1 MKKFN
6 SNLPAV
12 QETYRVGH
20 SNIGQPGPTID
31 AEYEPQPAH
40 LPLAHYLWILRRH
53 GWKIAAF
60 IAGVVLATLVVSLRL
75 TPIYESTTTIDI
87 DRQMPTGVLGQEALQ
102 NATNDA
108 DQFLATQVKLIQSDS
123 VVRPVVDKYKLRE
136 VEKDALEE
144 AIDKSAT
151 SLEAPVVL
159 KNLKVTRPP
168 NTYLLLVSYRSPNRQ
183 LAADVANEIAL
194 SYLAHTYKIRYK
206 ATASL
211 SDFMERQLEELK
223 AQMEKSSAA
232 LNQFEREL
240 NVINPEEKTS
250 ILSARLLQLN
260 EEYTRAQADR
270 VKKEAAYSSIKD
282 GTLAAAQVST
292 QGEAL
297 KKLTENLNDAE
308 EHFAEAKNHFGVNHP
323 EYKKA
328 QMKVQ
333 ELESQIEATKRS
345 IGQRIEIEYREAGN
359 REGMLESAVKD
370 TKAEFDRLNA
380 RSFEYQTLK
389 REAESDK
396 KLYEE
401 LVRKIKE
408 AGINASFQNSSIRVA
423 DTARPGLK
431 PVFPKTWLN
440 LVLAFLF
447 ATLFGVGAAVL
458 SDVLDNTIR
467 DPDQVARLLN
477 CDVIGSLPAVKDWRR
492 RLSPIQATS
501 GGAPLV
507 NGAGING
514 VNGNGATGNGKNG
527 HATHGTTSGATPGT
541 GKTHGTTYEKAS
553 LAPVADQDQI
563 LSNYEEAIRTLRNSI
578 LLTDFDRQLKSVLL
592 TSASPSE
599 GKSTVA
605 AHLAATHASQH
616 KRTLL
621 IDGDLRRPSV
631 HRLYQ
636 VPNSVGLANVLLE
649 QISWRDAVIR
659 MDAPKGLD
667 ILPAGPSTRRAS
679 DLMGMGLA
687 QLIEEATREYDLVV
701 LDAPPLLGF
710 AEPLQMATAV
720 DGVIVVA
727 RAGDTSRKAL
737 GSVIATLARLRANLV
752 GVVLN
757 EVHRQ
762 VSAGYYYY
770 YGHYSKY
777 YGRAHDVR

>member
-1 MKKFN
+1 MKKFEP
-6 SNLPAV
+6 NLPAL
-12 QETYRVGH
+12 QETFRVPP
-20 SNIGQPGPTID
+20 PGPPMFD
-31 AEYEPQPAH
+31 AEYEQQATH
-40 LPLAHYLWILRRH
+40 VPLAHYLWILRRH
-53 GWKIAAF
+53 GWKIGVF
-60 IAGVVLATLVVSLRL
+60 IAGTVLATLIISLRL
-75 TPIYESTTTIDI
+75 TPIYESTTTVDI
-87 DRQMPTGVLGQEALQ
+87 DRQMPTSVLGQEALQ
-102 NATNDA
+102 NVSNDA

-123 VVRPVVDKYKLRE
+123 VVRPVVDKYHLRD

-144 AIDKSAT
+144 AVDKSST
-151 SLEAPVVL
+151 SLEAPVIL

-206 ATASL
+206 ATAGL

-223 AQMEKSSAA
+223 AQMEKSSEA
-232 LNQFEREL
+232 LMKFEREL
-240 NVINPEEKTS
+240 NVVNPEEKTN

-260 EEYTRAQADR
+260 EEYTKAQADR
-270 VKKEAAYSSIKD
+270 VKKEAAFNSIKD

-297 KKLTENLNDAE
+297 KKLTENLNDAQE
-308 EHFAEAKNHFGVNHP
+308 KFAEAKTHFGINHP

-328 QMKVQ
+328 QTKVQ
-333 ELESQIEATKRS
+333 ELEAQVESTKRS
-345 IGQRIEIEYREAGN
+345 IGQRIEIEYHQAVN
-359 REGMLESAVKD
+359 REGMLETAVKD
-370 TKAEFDRLNA
+370 SKTEWDRLNA

-389 REAESDK
+389 REAESNK

-440 LVLAFLF
+440 VLLAFLF
-447 ATLFGVGAAVL
+447 ATFFGVGAAVL

-477 CDVIGSLPAVKDWRR
+477 TDVIGSLPAVKDWRR
-492 RLSPIQATS
+492 HLSPIPSA
-501 GGAPLV
+501 
-507 NGAGING
+507 NGANSTA
-514 VNGNGATGNGKNG
+514 VV
-527 HATHGTTSGATPGT
+527 H
-541 GKTHGTTYEKAS
+541 
-553 LAPVADQDQI
+553 VANEQA

-578 LLTDFDRQLKSVLL
+578 LLTDFDRRLRSVLL

-605 AHLAATHASQH
+605 AHLAATHAGQH

-636 VPNSVGLANVLLE
+636 VPNSVGLSNVLLQ

-659 MDAPKGLD
+659 MDSPKDLD

-679 DLMGMGLA
+679 DLIGMGLA
-687 QLIEEATREYDLVV
+687 ELIEEATRDYDLVV

-737 GSVIATLARLRANLV
+737 SAVIATLVRLRANLV

-757 EVHRQ
+757 EVHRE

-777 YGRAHDVR
+777 YNHRAEH

>member
-1 MKKFN
+1 MKKFEP
-6 SNLPAV
+6 NLPAL
-12 QETYRVGH
+12 QETFRVPP
-20 SNIGQPGPTID
+20 PGPPMFD
-31 AEYEPQPAH
+31 AEYEQQATH
-40 LPLAHYLWILRRH
+40 VPLAHYLWILRRH
-53 GWKIAAF
+53 GWKIGGF
-60 IAGVVLATLVVSLRL
+60 IAGTVLATLIVSLRL
-75 TPIYESTTTIDI
+75 TPIYESTTTVDI
-87 DRQMPTGVLGQEALQ
+87 DRQMPTSVLGQEALQ
-102 NATNDA
+102 NVSNDA

-123 VVRPVVDKYKLRE
+123 VVRPVVDKYHLRD

-144 AIDKSAT
+144 AVDKSST
-151 SLEAPVVL
+151 SLEAPVIL

-206 ATASL
+206 ATAGL

-223 AQMEKSSAA
+223 AQMEKSSEA
-232 LNQFEREL
+232 LMKFEREL
-240 NVINPEEKTS
+240 NVVNPEEKTN

-260 EEYTRAQADR
+260 EEYTKAQADR
-270 VKKEAAYSSIKD
+270 VKKEAAFNSIKD

-297 KKLTENLNDAE
+297 KKLTENLNDAQE
-308 EHFAEAKNHFGVNHP
+308 KFDEAKTHFGINHP

-328 QMKVQ
+328 QTKVQ
-333 ELESQIEATKRS
+333 ELEAQVESTKRS
-345 IGQRIEIEYREAGN
+345 IGQRIEIEYHQAVN
-359 REGMLESAVKD
+359 REGMLETAVKD
-370 TKAEFDRLNA
+370 SKTEWDRLNA

-389 REAESDK
+389 REAESNK

-440 LVLAFLF
+440 VLLAFLF
-447 ATLFGVGAAVL
+447 ATFFGVGAAVL

-477 CDVIGSLPAVKDWRR
+477 TDVIGSLPAVKDWRR
-492 RLSPIQATS
+492 HLSPIPSA
-501 GGAPLV
+501 
-507 NGAGING
+507 NGANSTA
-514 VNGNGATGNGKNG
+514 VV
-527 HATHGTTSGATPGT
+527 H
-541 GKTHGTTYEKAS
+541 
-553 LAPVADQDQI
+553 VANEQA

-578 LLTDFDRQLKSVLL
+578 LLTDFDRRLRSVLL

-605 AHLAATHASQH
+605 AHLAATHAGQH

-636 VPNSVGLANVLLE
+636 VPNSVGLSNVLLQ

-659 MDAPKGLD
+659 MDSPKDLD

-679 DLMGMGLA
+679 DLIGMGLA
-687 QLIEEATREYDLVV
+687 ELIEEATRDYDLVV

-737 GSVIATLARLRANLV
+737 SAVIATLVRLRANLV

-757 EVHRQ
+757 EVHRE

-777 YGRAHDVR
+777 YNHRKDS

>member
-1 MKKFN
+1 MKKLE
-6 SNLPAV
+6 SNLPAL
-12 QETYRVGH
+12 QETIRAA
-20 SNIGQPGPTID
+20 SPPIFD
-31 AEYEPQPAH
+31 ADYEPQAAH
-40 LPLAHYLWILRRH
+40 VPLAHYLWILRRH
-53 GWKIAAF
+53 GWKIGAF
-60 IAGVVLATLVVSLRL
+60 VLASVLATLVVSLRL
-75 TPIYESTTTIDI
+75 TPVYESTATIDI
-87 DRQMPTGVLGQEALQ
+87 DRQMPTGVLGQEAMQ

-123 VVRPVVDKYKLRE
+123 VLRPVVDRFRLRE

-144 AIDKSAT
+144 AVDKSAT
-151 SLEAPVVL
+151 SLEAPVIL
-159 KNLKVTRPP
+159 KNLRVTRPP
-168 NTYLLLVSYRSPNRQ
+168 NTYLLLISYRSQNRQ
-183 LAADVANEIAL
+183 LASDVANAVAL

-206 ATASL
+206 ATAGL

-223 AQMEKSSAA
+223 AQMEKSSEAVA
-232 LNQFEREL
+232 RFERDL
-240 NVINPEEKTS
+240 NVINPEQKTN
-250 ILSARLLQLN
+250 ITTARLLQLN
-260 EEYTRAQADR
+260 EEYTKAQADR
-270 VKKEAAYSSIKD
+270 VVKEAAYNSVKD
-282 GTLAAAQVST
+282 GTLASAQVST
-292 QGEAL
+292 QGDAL
-297 KKLTENLNDAE
+297 KKLTENFNDAQE
-308 EHFAEAKNHFGVNHP
+308 KFAEVKTHFGVNHP

-328 QMKVQ
+328 QTKVDEIQ
-333 ELESQIEATKRS
+333 SQIDATRGS
-345 IGQRIEIEYREAGN
+345 IGQRIEIEYREAVN
-359 REGMLESAVKD
+359 RETMLAAAVQD

-380 RSFEYQTLK
+380 RSFEYQTLR
-389 REAESDK
+389 READSDK
-396 KLYEE
+396 GLYEE

-423 DTARPGLK
+423 DEARPGLK

-440 LVLAFLF
+440 VLLAFLF
-447 ATLFGVGAAVL
+447 SIFIGVGGAVL

-477 CDVIGSLPAVKDWRR
+477 ADVIGSLPAVKDWRR
-492 RLSPIQATS
+492 HLSPLHHRASVDGKLI
-501 GGAPLV
+501 P
-507 NGAGING
+507 
-514 VNGNGATGNGKNG
+514 NGNGNGNGHHPPASDLVLLGPAG
-527 HATHGTTSGATPGT
+527 HTD
-541 GKTHGTTYEKAS
+541 
-553 LAPVADQDQI
+553 DQA

-578 LLTDFDRQLKSVLL
+578 LLTDFDRRLRSVLM

-605 AHLAATHASQH
+605 AHLAATHAQQH

-631 HRLYQ
+631 HRLFQ
-636 VPNSVGLANVLLE
+636 VPNSVGLSNVLLK
-649 QISWRDAVIR
+649 QISWLDAVI
-659 MDAPKGLD
+659 MTDSPKGLD
-667 ILPAGPSTRRAS
+667 ILPAGPATRRAS

-687 QLIEEATREYDLVV
+687 ELIEEATRDYDLVV

-737 GSVIATLARLRANLV
+737 SAVIQTLTRLRANLV

-757 EVHRQ
+757 EVHKE

-777 YGRAHDVR
+777 YGRPDNEGHFQNP

>member
-1 MKKFN
+1 MNKLEPG
-6 SNLPAV
+6 LPALT
-12 QETYRVGH
+12 EAYRAGAPV
-20 SNIGQPGPTID
+20 ID
-31 AEYEPQPAH
+31 ADYEPQSAQV
-40 LPLAHYLWILRRH
+40 PLAHYLWILRRH
-53 GWKIAAF
+53 GWKIAGFVA
-60 IAGVVLATLVVSLRL
+60 ATVTAALIVSLRL
-75 TPIYESTTTIDI
+75 TPIYESTVTVDI
-87 DRQMPTGVLGQEALQ
+87 DRQMPTGVLGQEAVQ
-102 NATNDA
+102 NTTNDA

-123 VVRPVVDKYKLRE
+123 VLRPVVDKFRLRD
-136 VEKDALEE
+136 VEEDALEE
-144 AIDKSAT
+144 AIDKSPT

-159 KNLKVTRPP
+159 KHLKVTRPP
-168 NTYLLLVSYRSPNRQ
+168 NTYLLLISYRSPNRQ
-183 LAADVANEIAL
+183 LASDVANAIAL
-194 SYLAHTYKIRYK
+194 SYLAHTYRIRYK

-211 SDFMERQLEELK
+211 GDFMERQLEELK
-223 AQMEKSSAA
+223 AKMEKSSAA
-232 LNQFEREL
+232 LVQFEREL

-250 ILSARLLQLN
+250 ILSSRLLQLN
-260 EEYTRAQADR
+260 TEYTNAQADR
-270 VKKEAAYSSIKD
+270 VKKEAAHTSVKD

-297 KKLTENLNDAE
+297 KKLTENFNEAE
-308 EHFAEAKNHFGVNHP
+308 ERFAEVKNHYGINHP

-328 QMKVQ
+328 QGRVT
-333 ELESQIEATKRS
+333 ELESQIASTRAS
-345 IGQRIEIEYREAGN
+345 IAQRVEIEYREAVN
-359 REGMLESAVKD
+359 REGMLESAVQE

-389 REAESDK
+389 REAEGDK

-423 DTARPGLK
+423 DPARPGLK

-440 LVLAFLF
+440 MLLAFLF
-447 ATLFGVGAAVL
+447 AAFFGVGAAVL

-477 CDVIGSLPAVKDWRR
+477 TDVIGSLPAVKDWRR
-492 RLSPIQATS
+492 RLNPIQ
-501 GGAPLV
+501 
-507 NGAGING
+507 GAGAFQG
-514 VNGNGATGNGKNG
+514 VAVNGNGHNGNGSSNMAVARIG
-527 HATHGTTSGATPGT
+527 EA
-541 GKTHGTTYEKAS
+541 
-553 LAPVADQDQI
+553 ADQA

-578 LLTDFDRQLKSVLL
+578 LLTDFDRRLRSVLL
-592 TSASPSE
+592 TSASPAE

-605 AHLAATHASQH
+605 AHLAATHAGQH

-631 HRLYQ
+631 HRLFQ
-636 VPNSVGLANVLLE
+636 VPNSVGLSNVLLK
-649 QISWRDAVIR
+649 QIAWQDAVAR
-659 MDAPKGLD
+659 MDDPKDLD

-679 DLMGMGLA
+679 DLIGTGLA
-687 QLIEEATREYDLVV
+687 ELIEEATREYDLVV

-737 GSVIATLARLRANLV
+737 SSVIGTLARLRANLV

-762 VSAGYYYY
+762 VSAGYYYHYY
-770 YGHYSKY
+770 YGHYGKY
-777 YGRAHDVR
+777 YQKRD

>member
-1 MKKFN
+1 MKKLD

-12 QETYRVGH
+12 PETIRVAA
-20 SNIGQPGPTID
+20 PPVFD
-31 AEYEPQPAH
+31 AYYEPQAAH
-40 LPLAHYLWILRRH
+40 VPLTHYLWILRRH
-53 GWKIAAF
+53 GWKIGAF
-60 IAGVVLATLVVSLRL
+60 VVGTVLATLVVSLRL
-75 TPIYESTTTIDI
+75 SPIYESTTTIDI
-87 DRQMPTGVLGQEALQ
+87 DRQMPTGVLGQEAMQ

-123 VVRPVVDKYKLRE
+123 VLRPVVDRFRLRD

-151 SLEAPVVL
+151 SLEAPVIL

-168 NTYLLLVSYRSPNRQ
+168 NTYLLLISYRSENRQ
-183 LAADVANEIAL
+183 LASDVANAIAL

-206 ATASL
+206 ATAGL

-223 AQMEKSSAA
+223 AQMEKSSEAVA
-232 LNQFEREL
+232 RFERDL
-240 NVINPEEKTS
+240 NVINPEQKTN
-250 ILSARLLQLN
+250 ITSARLLQLN
-260 EEYTRAQADR
+260 EEYTKAQADR
-270 VKKEAAYSSIKD
+270 VVKEAAYNAVKD
-282 GTLAAAQVST
+282 GTLASAQVST

-297 KKLTENLNDAE
+297 KKLTENLNDAQE
-308 EHFAEAKNHFGVNHP
+308 KFAEVKNHYGVNHP

-328 QMKVQ
+328 ETKVN
-333 ELESQIEATKRS
+333 EIESQIDATKRS
-345 IGQRIEIEYREAGN
+345 IAQRIEIEYHEAGN
-359 REGMLESAVKD
+359 REAMLESAVKD
-370 TKAEFDRLNA
+370 TKVEFDRLNA
-380 RSFEYQTLK
+380 RSFEYQTLR
-389 REAESDK
+389 READSDK
-396 KLYEE
+396 GLYEE

-423 DTARPGLK
+423 DEARPGLK
-431 PVFPKTWLN
+431 PVFPKIWLN
-440 LVLAFLF
+440 LLLAFLF
-447 ATLFGVGAAVL
+447 ATFFGVGGAVL

-477 CDVIGSLPAVKDWRR
+477 TDVIGSLPAVKDWRR
-492 RLSPIQATS
+492 RLSPLHPSSVVDGRVVA
-501 GGAPLV
+501 
-507 NGAGING
+507 
-514 VNGNGATGNGKNG
+514 NGNGNGNGNG
-527 HATHGTTSGATPGT
+527 HKPLELVPAGASGQVD
-541 GKTHGTTYEKAS
+541 H
-553 LAPVADQDQI
+553 ADQA

-578 LLTDFDRQLKSVLL
+578 LLTDFDRRLRSVLM

-605 AHLAATHASQH
+605 AHLAATHAQQH

-631 HRLYQ
+631 HRLFQ
-636 VPNSVGLANVLLE
+636 VPNSVGLSNVLLK
-649 QISWRDAVIR
+649 QISWLDAVI
-659 MDAPKGLD
+659 MTESPKGLD

-687 QLIEEATREYDLVV
+687 ELIEEATRDYDLVV

-737 GSVIATLARLRANLV
+737 SAVIQTLTRLRANLV

-757 EVHRQ
+757 EVHKE

-777 YGRAHDVR
+777 YGRPDKKHGGLN

>member
-1 MKKFN
+1 MKKLE
-6 SNLPAV
+6 SNLPMIP
-12 QETYRVGH
+12 ETIRVAAPP
-20 SNIGQPGPTID
+20 ILD
-31 AEYEPQPAH
+31 ADYELQAAH
-40 LPLAHYLWILRRH
+40 VPLAHYLWILRRH
-53 GWKIAAF
+53 GWKIGAF
-60 IAGVVLATLVVSLRL
+60 VFATVLATLIISLRL

-87 DRQMPTGVLGQEALQ
+87 DRQMPTGVLGQEATQ
-102 NATNDA
+102 TATNDA

-123 VVRPVVDKYKLRE
+123 VLRPVVDRYRLRE

-144 AIDKSAT
+144 AVDQSAT
-151 SLEAPVVL
+151 SLQAPVIL

-168 NTYLLLVSYRSPNRQ
+168 NTYLLLISYRSQNRQ
-183 LAADVANEIAL
+183 LAADVANAIAL

-206 ATASL
+206 ATEGL

-223 AQMEKSSAA
+223 AQMEKSSEA
-232 LNQFEREL
+232 LARFERDL
-240 NVINPEEKTS
+240 NVINPEQKTN
-250 ILSARLLQLN
+250 IISARLLQLN
-260 EEYTRAQADR
+260 EEYTKAQADR
-270 VKKEAAYSSIKD
+270 VVKEAAYQAVQS

-292 QGEAL
+292 QGDAL
-297 KKLTENLNDAE
+297 KKLTENFNEAQE
-308 EHFAEAKNHFGVNHP
+308 KFAEIKIHYGMNHP

-328 QMKVQ
+328 LTRVEEIQ
-333 ELESQIEATKRS
+333 SQIDATKRS
-345 IGQRIEIEYREAGN
+345 IGQRIEIEYHEAVN
-359 REGMLESAVKD
+359 RETMLEAAVKD

-389 REAESDK
+389 READSDK
-396 KLYEE
+396 GLYEE

-423 DTARPGLK
+423 DEARPGLK

-440 LVLAFLF
+440 VLLAFLF
-447 ATLFGVGAAVL
+447 STFFGVGGAVL

-477 CDVIGSLPAVKDWRR
+477 TDVIGSLPAVKDWRR
-492 RLSPIQATS
+492 RLSPLH
-501 GGAPLV
+501 P
-507 NGAGING
+507 AGPVDFVAG
-514 VNGNGATGNGKNG
+514 TGTVVMNGNGNGDG
-527 HATHGTTSGATPGT
+527 HRPALMRAPGA
-541 GKTHGTTYEKAS
+541 ES
-553 LAPVADQDQI
+553 ADQA

-578 LLTDFDRQLKSVLL
+578 LLTDFDRRLRSILM

-605 AHLAATHASQH
+605 AHLAVTHAQQH

-631 HRLYQ
+631 HRLFQ
-636 VPNSVGLANVLLE
+636 VPNSVGLSNVLLK
-649 QISWRDAVIR
+649 QISWLDAVI
-659 MDAPKGLD
+659 MTDAPKGLD
-667 ILPAGPSTRRAS
+667 ILPAGPATRRAS

-687 QLIEEATREYDLVV
+687 ELIEEATRDYDLVV

-737 GSVIATLARLRANLV
+737 SAVVQTLTRLRANLV

-757 EVHRQ
+757 EVHKE

-777 YGRAHDVR
+777 YHSSDLKS

>member
-1 MKKFN
+1 MKKYD

-12 QETYRVGH
+12 QETYRIAPQGAP
-20 SNIGQPGPTID
+20 SID
-31 AEYEPQPAH
+31 VEYEPQPAH

-53 GWKIAAF
+53 GWKIGAF
-60 IAGVVLATLVVSLRL
+60 IVFSVLATLVVSLRL
-75 TPIYESTTTIDI
+75 TPVYESTTTIDI

-144 AIDKSAT
+144 AIDTSST

-168 NTYLLLVSYRSPNRQ
+168 NTYLLLIGYRSPNRQ
-183 LAADVANEIAL
+183 LAADVANEIAV
-194 SYLAHTYKIRYK
+194 SYLAHTFRIRYK

-211 SDFMERQLEELK
+211 SDFMERQLEELR
-223 AQMEKSSAA
+223 AQMEKSSGA

-260 EEYTRAQADR
+260 EEYTKAQADR
-270 VKKEAAYSSIKD
+270 VKKEAAYGSIKD
-282 GTLAAAQVST
+282 GTLASAQVST

-297 KKLTENLNDAE
+297 KKLTENLNEA
-308 EHFAEAKNHFGVNHP
+308 HSNFAEVKNHYGVNHP

-328 QMKVQ
+328 QTKVQ

-345 IGQRIEIEYREAGN
+345 IGQRIEIEYHEAVN

-389 REAESDK
+389 REAEGDK

-401 LVRKIKE
+401 LIRRIKE

-477 CDVIGSLPAVKDWRR
+477 TDVIGSLPAVKDWRR
-492 RLSPIQATS
+492 RLSPIQSIAA
-501 GGAPLV
+501 GGIAV
-507 NGAGING
+507 VHGHGTGNGPVG
-514 VNGNGATGNGKNG
+514 NGNGGGNGLHNNGGANG
-527 HATHGTTSGATPGT
+527 HAVT
-541 GKTHGTTYEKAS
+541 
-553 LAPVADQDQI
+553 LARGGEHDQV

-605 AHLAATHASQH
+605 AHLAATHAGQH

-631 HRLYQ
+631 HRLFQ

-770 YGHYSKY
+770 YGHYNKY
-777 YGRAHDVR
+777 YAPREKS

>member
-1 MKKFN
+1 MKKLEP
-6 SNLPAV
+6 NLPAV
-12 QETYRVGH
+12 QETLR
-20 SNIGQPGPTID
+20 IPAAGPPAVID
-31 AEYEPQPAH
+31 AEYEQQAAH
-40 LPLAHYLWILRRH
+40 VPLAHYLWILRRH

-60 IAGVVLATLVVSLRL
+60 VIGAVLATLIVSLRL
-75 TPIYESTTTIDI
+75 TPIYESTATIDI
-87 DRQMPTGVLGQEALQ
+87 DRQMPTSVLGQEALQ
-102 NATNDA
+102 NASNDA

-123 VVRPVVDKYKLRE
+123 VVRPVVEKYHLRE

-144 AIDKSAT
+144 AVDKTAT
-151 SLEAPVVL
+151 SLEAPVIL

-168 NTYLLLVSYRSPNRQ
+168 NTYLLLISYRSEHRQ

-194 SYLAHTYKIRYK
+194 SYLAHTYRIRYK
-206 ATASL
+206 ATAGL

-223 AQMEKSSAA
+223 AQMEKSNEA
-232 LNQFEREL
+232 LAKFEREL
-240 NVINPEEKTS
+240 NVINPEEKTN
-250 ILSARLLQLN
+250 IVSARLLQLN
-260 EEYTRAQADR
+260 EEYTKAQADR
-270 VKKEAAYSSIKD
+270 VKKEAAYNSMKD

-297 KKLTENLNDAE
+297 KKLTENLNEAQE
-308 EHFAEAKNHFGVNHP
+308 KFAEVKTHFGVNHP

-328 QMKVQ
+328 ETRVR
-333 ELESQIEATKRS
+333 EVESQIDATRRS
-345 IGQRIEIEYREAGN
+345 IGQRIEVEYQQAQN
-359 REGMLESAVKD
+359 RESMLETAVKD
-370 TKAEFDRLNA
+370 TKAEWDRLNS

-389 REAESDK
+389 READSNK

-440 LVLAFLF
+440 VLLAFLF
-447 ATLFGVGAAVL
+447 ATFAGVGAAVL
-458 SDVLDNTIR
+458 NDVLDNTIR

-477 CDVIGSLPAVKDWRR
+477 TDVIGSLPAVKDWRR
-492 RLSPIQATS
+492 RLSPIASANGGPSTAVVHVENEQA
-501 GGAPLV
+501 
-507 NGAGING
+507 
-514 VNGNGATGNGKNG
+514 
-527 HATHGTTSGATPGT
+527 
-541 GKTHGTTYEKAS
+541 
-553 LAPVADQDQI
+553 

-578 LLTDFDRQLKSVLL
+578 LLTDFDRRLRSVLL

-636 VPNSVGLANVLLE
+636 VPNSIGLSNVLLQ

-659 MDAPKGLD
+659 MDNPKGLD

-687 QLIEEATREYDLVV
+687 ELIEEAGRDYDLVV

-720 DGVIVVA
+720 DGVVVVA

-737 GSVIATLARLRANLV
+737 GAVISTLLRLRANLV

-757 EVHRQ
+757 EVHRE

-777 YGRAHDVR
+777 YNVRAESD